1 MFQLDVPFVIT
12 IVGQII
18 GLCFF
23 TWRIATQYGILKA
36 EISRN
41 KSDLNN
47 AAKAIREDLKSA
59 YQINQMQIC
68 HIQEHLA
75 SKDNYH
81 PPSLKGF
88 DRNLD

>member
-1 MFQLDVPFVIT
+1 MFQLDISLVIA

-36 EISRN
+36 EINRN
-41 KSDLNN
+41 KNDLNN
-47 AAKAIREDLKSA
+47 AAKSIREDFKSS
-59 YQINQMQIC
+59 YFITQMQIS
-68 HIQEHLA
+68 HIQEHL
-75 SKDNYH
+75 SLKDNYH

-88 DRNLD
+88 DKGLD

>member
-1 MFQLDVPFVIT
+1 MFQLDAPLGIA

-23 TWRIATQYGILKA
+23 TWRIAIQYGILKA
-36 EISRN
+36 EINRN
-41 KSDLNN
+41 KNDLNN
-47 AAKAIREDLKSA
+47 AAKAIREDLKAS
-59 YQINQMQIC
+59 YQIQQMQIS
-68 HIQEHLA
+68 HIQEHLS

-88 DRNLD
+88 DKYLD